1 MNRWERPATEP
12 RPAGVTAVKA
22 ACGDGERTPK
32 RRDRKFRIWR
42 TPPKANVAARNA
54 AASASRG
61 SAYRWGN
68 ATGSG
73 ESSAPAPCLSRRS
86 SGPAIERGRVTV

>member
-1 MNRWERPATEP
+1 MNRWDRPATDR
-12 RPAGVTAVKA
+12 RPIGSTAVKA
-22 ACGDGERTPK
+22 ACGDGERASK
-32 RRDRKFRIWR
+32 RRDRKFPIWR
-42 TPPKANVAARNA
+42 TPPKANDAARNA

-73 ESSAPAPCLSRRS
+73 
-86 SGPAIERGRVTV
+86 

>member
-1 MNRWERPATEP
+1 S
-12 RPAGVTAVKA
+12 TAVKA
-22 ACGDGERTPK
+22 ACGDGERASK

-42 TPPKANVAARNA
+42 TPPKANDAARNA
-54 AASASRG
+54 AASASLG

-73 ESSAPAPCLSRRS
+73 ESSAPRPSSSRRRR
-86 SGPAIERGRVTV
+86 GPAIDRDRVTV